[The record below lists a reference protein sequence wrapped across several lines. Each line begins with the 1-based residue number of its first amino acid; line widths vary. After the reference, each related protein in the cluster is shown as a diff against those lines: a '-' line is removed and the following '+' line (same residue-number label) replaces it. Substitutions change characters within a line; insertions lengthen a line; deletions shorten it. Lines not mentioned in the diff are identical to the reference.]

1 MQAVLRLAVEASPIQ
16 ADLKAPLPRANR
28 SQGGNRSSSNQG
40 AGHKTTVKG
49 RMPHEHVAEDPFSQM
64 VAQFCFAS
72 GIAELQAQG
81 DVWYVIGF
89 DSYAYALWS
98 QQSS

>member
-1 MQAVLRLAVEASPIQ
+1 MQAVLRRAVEASPIQ
-16 ADLKAPLPRANR
+16 ADRKAPLTRASR
-28 SQGGNRSSSNQG
+28 SQGGSSSSSNQG

-49 RMPHEHVAEDPFSQM
+49 RMMSHEHVAEDPFSQM

-81 DVWYVIGF
+81 DAWYVV
-89 DSYAYALWS
+89 
-98 QQSS
+98 